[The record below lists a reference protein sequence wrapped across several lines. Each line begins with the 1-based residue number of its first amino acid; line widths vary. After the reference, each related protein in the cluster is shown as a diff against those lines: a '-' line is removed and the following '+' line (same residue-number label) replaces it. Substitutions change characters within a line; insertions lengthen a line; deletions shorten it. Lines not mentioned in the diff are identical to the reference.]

1 VIFEPVLLKRN
12 REKADEHLRFTV
24 HNSWS
29 TGHCLLV
36 ITSCFPGCPA
46 ITGAKGQKKNRL
58 RMRSLFLKENISTG
72 LVDATVA
79 MARNR
84 IGIGTRSGYD
94 DKTDCCCCQSGQRG
108 GAEAYASGS
117 GRGSSDGNTSGAG
130 AGGSSCAGAA
140 SCGCLIGCHAHG
152 CTDQQ
157 YTANDHYRNNLF
169 HSVSSP

>member
-1 VIFEPVLLKRN
+1 MNIF
-12 REKADEHLRFTV
+12 
-24 HNSWS
+24 
-29 TGHCLLV
+29 G
-36 ITSCFPGCPA
+36 
-46 ITGAKGQKKNRL
+46 
-58 RMRSLFLKENISTG
+58 SLFTIHGPPATVYWSLPAVFLAVQPLQGRKGKKKQAACGQPVFKGNISTG
-72 LVDATVA
+72 LVGANVA
-79 MARNR
+79 MAR
-84 IGIGTRSGYD
+84 IGTRSEYD
-94 DKTDCCCCQSGQRG
+94 DKTDCCCCQSGQGG